1 MRVCVYV
8 VGGGGGGVRGCRCAC
23 FIGGLSWVEIYFG

>member
-1 MRVCVYV
+1 MRVCVCV
-8 VGGGGGGVRGCRCAC
+8 VGGGGGGRGCRCAC